1 MPKGTREN
9 IINAFFSLASKH
21 PSSTHFTL
29 TQIAKEAGISR
40 QSIYQNHF
48 NNYDELIQYIHEMID
63 ADIHSHIEQDLTTKD
78 PITLFG
84 DNIIPLLYSKRT
96 WLRCLYTTE
105 ADPSWRSFLQI
116 TYGKWIKENMSPT
129 KVDLQ
134 MPKPFLQELFSS
146 ISLTSS
152 NCGFLKNF
160 QHHLT
165 SSKNSLFY
173 SLRLPILSS
182 CPSITIANLKK
193 QKQLETKVS
202 SCFLVI
208 TLNIFT
214 TTVIGYT
221 RDYSYFCCHSKSKQ
235 GFITGLTSFW
245 KLRF

>member
-96 WLRCLYTTE
+96 WLRCLLKMDQRKYE
-105 ADPSWRSFLQI
+105 SNKGRPSNAKTFLTRI
-116 TYGKWIKENMSPT
+116 ISP
-129 KVDLQ
+129 Q
-134 MPKPFLQELFSS
+134 YP
-146 ISLTSS
+146 
-152 NCGFLKNF
+152 
-160 QHHLT
+160 
-165 SSKNSLFY
+165 
-173 SLRLPILSS
+173 
-182 CPSITIANLKK
+182 
-193 QKQLETKVS
+193 
-202 SCFLVI
+202 
-208 TLNIFT
+208 
-214 TTVIGYT
+214 
-221 RDYSYFCCHSKSKQ
+221 
-235 GFITGLTSFW
+235 
-245 KLRF
+245 

>member
-78 PITLFG
+78 PITLFC

-96 WLRCLYTTE
+96 WLRCLYTTS

-116 TYGKWIKENMSPT
+116 TYGKWLKENISPT
-129 KVDLQ
+129 EVDLQ
-134 MPKPFLQELFSS
+134 IPKPFLQELFLLNILNIIQLW
-146 ISLTSS
+146 ISQEFPTPPDI
-152 NCGFLKNF
+152 F
-160 QHHLT
+160 
-165 SSKNSLFY
+165 
-173 SLRLPILSS
+173 
-182 CPSITIANLKK
+182 KK
-193 QKQLETKVS
+193 QFILLLKTPYIEFVS
-202 SCFLVI
+202 
-208 TLNIFT
+208 
-214 TTVIGYT
+214 
-221 RDYSYFCCHSKSKQ
+221 
-235 GFITGLTSFW
+235 
-245 KLRF
+245 

>member
-29 TQIAKEAGISR
+29 TQIAKEAVISR

-134 MPKPFLQELFSS
+134 MPKPFLQELFLLNILNIIQLW
-146 ISLTSS
+146 ISQEFPTPPDI
-152 NCGFLKNF
+152 F
-160 QHHLT
+160 
-165 SSKNSLFY
+165 
-173 SLRLPILSS
+173 
-182 CPSITIANLKK
+182 KK
-193 QKQLETKVS
+193 QFILLLKTPYIEFVS
-202 SCFLVI
+202 
-208 TLNIFT
+208 
-214 TTVIGYT
+214 
-221 RDYSYFCCHSKSKQ
+221 
-235 GFITGLTSFW
+235 
-245 KLRF
+245 